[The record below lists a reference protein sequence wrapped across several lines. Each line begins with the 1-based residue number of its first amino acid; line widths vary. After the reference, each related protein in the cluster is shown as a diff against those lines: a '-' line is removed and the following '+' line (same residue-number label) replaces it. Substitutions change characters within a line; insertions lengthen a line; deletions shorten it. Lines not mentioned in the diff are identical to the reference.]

1 MTYVVVIAPV
11 VWSGVP
17 NGVRIMTT
25 PYRPSLRPL
34 ILSLFA
40 FGALFAMSN
49 TVPAS
54 PADLPGALP
63 SDAEGFYF
71 LEGRWRIDHR
81 MLKDPKGEDWVEF
94 KGQARFFTLLD
105 GLVSVEELRDAEGKP
120 FGGAMRTFDRD
131 KRTWSDS
138 WVSARF
144 GVLQEAQHGSFVDG
158 LGSFVSPDE
167 LDGKPILARGLWKR
181 VSKDVVTWEQAISFD
196 DGKSWKTT
204 WFMRF
209 ERIAQVSD
217 AAHYGE
223 RLVGAQCGETLAPAL
238 A

>member
-1 MTYVVVIAPV
+1 MFLPSRV
-11 VWSGVP
+11 
-17 NGVRIMTT
+17 
-25 PYRPSLRPL
+25 SLRPFA
-34 ILSLFA
+34 LSLFA
-40 FGALFAMSN
+40 LGALTAMSSN
-49 TVPAS
+49 APAT
-54 PADLPGALP
+54 PADAPGAFP
-63 SDAEGFYF
+63 TDAEGFYF

-120 FGGAMRTFDRD
+120 FGSAMRTFDRE

-144 GVLQEAQHGSFVDG
+144 GVLQEAQHGRFVDG
-158 LGSFVSPDE
+158 VGTFVSPDE
-167 LDGKPILARGLWKR
+167 LDGKPILARGQWKR
-181 VSKDVVTWEQAISFD
+181 ISKDAVTWEQAISFD
-196 DGKSWKTT
+196 DGKTWKTT

-217 AAHYGE
+217 ATRYGE
-223 RLVGAQCGETLAPAL
+223 RLVGAHAVEESTASLA
-238 A
+238 

>member
-1 MTYVVVIAPV
+1 M
-11 VWSGVP
+11 S
-17 NGVRIMTT
+17 T
-25 PYRPSLRPL
+25 PSRLSLRPL
-34 ILSLFA
+34 VLSLFA
-40 FGALFAMSN
+40 FGALIAMSSN
-49 TVPAS
+49 VPAS
-54 PADLPGALP
+54 TANAPGAFP
-63 SDAEGFYF
+63 SDAEGFAF

-81 MLKDPKGEDWVEF
+81 MLKEPMGEEWIEF

-120 FGGAMRTFDRD
+120 FGSAMRTFDRE

-144 GVLQEAQHGSFVDG
+144 GVLQEAQHGRFVDG
-158 LGSFVSPDE
+158 VGTFVSPDE

-181 VSKDVVTWEQAISFD
+181 ISKDVVTWEQAISFD

-209 ERIAQVSD
+209 ERVAQVSD
-217 AAHYGE
+217 ASHYGE
-223 RLVGAQCGETLAPAL
+223 RLVGARNPDQTMPAT